1 MKVKQ
6 FWFSALCAL
15 VVALFSACNH
25 TGNKDEDKVLTFSL
39 DVTDITS
46 TSAHASVTPSDVKA
60 TFYFDVVGK
69 TAFDE
74 INSQGVQA
82 FIDAEI
88 ERRMQAYS
96 ITRTEVL
103 EKLLSKGA
111 VTYDFKSLEALTDY
125 YLLSVG
131 VSEDGEVKGELAYKA
146 FSTLPVAPSN
156 NQLNITITKVYA
168 DGADYKVE
176 PSVAED
182 QYAVDIW
189 SKSLVDELGDSE
201 TIKYFIEYN
210 SYMMFNLTATGT
222 FEFSNEID
230 GKVWQPG
237 RDYYVIAF
245 GYADGEPTTRLFK
258 QEFRT
263 EGGEPA
269 TCTFE
274 FSSSDITETSA
285 KIKVVPSDKKVVYIW
300 NVIDK
305 TTFNKYKTTYEN
317 DEATLEYILNGYIEE
332 DVQANGVK
340 RQQAVEELGRWS
352 GFTSSDEEG
361 ADVENFRD
369 LPAGEEFIAWAV
381 AVDANGKPEGKF
393 YTYTFKT
400 L

>member
-1 MKVKQ
+1 MKVRQ
-6 FWFSALCAL
+6 FRLGALCAL

-25 TGNKDEDKVLTFSL
+25 TDKNDEDKVVTFAL

-46 TSAHASVTPSDVKA
+46 TSAHVSVSPSDAHA

-96 ITRTEVL
+96 LSRTEVL

-111 VTYDFKSLEALTDY
+111 VTYDFSSLEVLTDY
-125 YLLSVG
+125 FLVCAA
-131 VSEDGEVKGELAYKA
+131 VNEEGEVKGELAYKA
-146 FSTLPVAPSN
+146 FATQPVAPSD
-156 NQLNITITKVYA
+156 NQLNISVTNVYV

-176 PSVAED
+176 PSIAED

-222 FEFSNEID
+222 FEFNNEID

-258 QEFRT
+258 KEFRT
-263 EGGEPA
+263 EGGDPA

-274 FSSSDITETSA
+274 FSSLDITETSA

-305 TTFNKYKTTYEN
+305 TKFDKFKATCEN

-332 DVQANGVK
+332 DMQANGVK

-361 ADVENFRD
+361 ADVENLRD

-381 AVDANGKPEGKF
+381 AVDAKGKPEGRF

>member
-1 MKVKQ
+1 MKIRQ
-6 FWFSALCAL
+6 FRLGALCAL

-25 TGNKDEDKVLTFSL
+25 TDKKDEDKVVTFAL

-46 TSAHASVTPSDVKA
+46 TSAHVSVSPSDAHA

-96 ITRTEVL
+96 LSRTEVL
-103 EKLLSKGA
+103 EKLLSNGA
-111 VTYDFKSLEALTDY
+111 VTYDFSSLEVLTDY
-125 YLLSVG
+125 FLVCIA
-131 VSEDGEVKGELAYKA
+131 VSEEGEIKGELAYKA
-146 FSTLPVAPSN
+146 FATLPVAPSD
-156 NQLNITITKVYA
+156 NQLNISVTNIYVN
-168 DGADYKVE
+168 GADYKVE
-176 PSVAED
+176 PSIAED

-245 GYADGEPTTRLFK
+245 GYSDGEPTTRLFK
-258 QEFRT
+258 KEFRT
-263 EGGEPA
+263 EGGDPA

-305 TTFNKYKTTYEN
+305 TKYDKFKATCEN

-332 DVQANGVK
+332 DMQANGVK

-381 AVDANGKPEGKF
+381 AVDAKGKPEGRF